1 VAFVAATTLVSMP
14 LGFIP
19 LVPWRLAV
27 LAMIFITLVYFALAD
42 WLYMARLA
50 GYVCITEM
58 TDEMFAPLPPPIPVA
73 PMPLQ
78 TTIDRDELIL
88 SDVPNLIVEA

>member
-1 VAFVAATTLVSMP
+1 VVSIP

-27 LAMIFITLVYFALAD
+27 LAMIFITLVYFAVAD
-42 WLYMARLA
+42 WLCMARLA

-58 TDEMFAPLPPPIPVA
+58 TDEMFTPLPPPVA
-73 PMPLQ
+73 PAPRPLE
-78 TTIDRDELIL
+78 TSIDREELIL
-88 SDVPNLIVEA
+88 SDLPNLVVET